1 VAWAAEFVGNP
12 SPSKPF
18 AGPWVYRANP
28 GVPCVSV
35 SAGVK
40 LVRWI
45 KPVLTN
51 NNEERS

>member
-1 VAWAAEFVGNP
+1 VAWAAESIGNP
-12 SPSKPF
+12 SPGKPF
-18 AGPWVYRANP
+18 AYRANP

-35 SAGVK
+35 STGVK